1 MRAREQFW
9 IDYYTNVLNRGNAWL
24 DYSNGRVQAQTF
36 GLAIEA
42 AGPLQEK
49 RCLDIGCGRGSF
61 CRTLLALDAMSVT
74 GVDIVPHL
82 IAEHKLAY
90 PSIRWLCGSL
100 QNPHLVEQLE
110 SYDVAFL
117 LEVLQLMPL
126 ADTLRVLWNRLRPGG
141 RIVAV
146 VPNANCPIVSRT
158 RERFDANYKPRT
170 VAELDAVLRSCSD
183 LEQAAYRGLSFRA
196 DQQVVPYDVSAWRTT
211 GDWKAEPNRIQF
223 IALKNSASGQ

>member
-1 MRAREQFW
+1 
-9 IDYYTNVLNRGNAWL
+9 
-24 DYSNGRVQAQTF
+24 
-36 GLAIEA
+36 
-42 AGPLQEK
+42 
-49 RCLDIGCGRGSF
+49 
-61 CRTLLALDAMSVT
+61 
-74 GVDIVPHL
+74 
-82 IAEHKLAY
+82 
-90 PSIRWLCGSL
+90 
-100 QNPHLVEQLE
+100 
-110 SYDVAFL
+110 
-117 LEVLQLMPL
+117 
-126 ADTLRVLWNRLRPGG
+126 
-141 RIVAV
+141 VAV